1 MCWSAGTVKKR
12 YQLEKAAARLWRE
25 REAVPRP
32 RTTSFAL
39 ENGHCSGNGAS
50 GPPSVRRESERHLTS
65 SGKAVSTLY
74 PSQSVPRCRR
84 RRRRRRPWPDSILR

>member
-74 PSQSVPRCRR
+74 PSQSVRRC